1 MVSLAQ
7 LGVDYSWVLILF
19 NRMDLFD
26 VDRFYSRDVPVL
38 ALHSPILMFSAC
50 AFAARQLS
58 MTSGQP
64 LLDACRSYDEHR
76 MTFISRKRDWTWIAE
91 SYYDAAI
98 SLLRKHT
105 SDVAAQDSGGDLDES
120 HYTGSVDRDGGAAQ
134 ENLPRAKLR
143 DQVVAAVIILANY
156 EFLKG
161 VAPNWSD
168 HLDGTRS
175 FLRLCDE
182 AGFLAFGPSS
192 PLSGTNTGPPRLLR
206 AAFWNFARQDML
218 SACKS

>member
-1 MVSLAQ
+1 
-7 LGVDYSWVLILF
+7 
-19 NRMDLFD
+19 MDLFD
-26 VDRFYSRDVPVL
+26 LDLFYSREVPLL
-38 ALHSPILMFSAC
+38 ALRSPILMFSAC

-58 MTSGQP
+58 MTSRQP
-64 LLDACRSYDEHR
+64 LLDPCRSYSEHR
-76 MTFISRKRDWTWIAE
+76 NISTMRHRDWTWIAE

-105 SDVAAQDSGGDLDES
+105 SDVAAQDGSSTMHNPDDLNYISSLEES
-120 HYTGSVDRDGGAAQ
+120 SIAHSEGLVG
-134 ENLPRAKLR
+134 AKLR

-192 PLSGTNTGPPRLLR
+192 PLSGASAGPPRLLH

-218 SACKS
+218 SAREFQDCATMSVDN

>member
-1 MVSLAQ
+1 
-7 LGVDYSWVLILF
+7 
-19 NRMDLFD
+19 MDLFD
-26 VDRFYSRDVPVL
+26 LDLFYSRDVPVL

-58 MTSGQP
+58 MTSSQP
-64 LLDACRSYDEHR
+64 LIDACQSYLPHR
-76 MTFISRKRDWTWIAE
+76 DDSIMRQRDWNWIAE

-105 SDVAAQDSGGDLDES
+105 SDVAAEDAGLPDSEDDPFSATGLADATSRRPRRES
-120 HYTGSVDRDGGAAQ
+120 FAG
-134 ENLPRAKLR
+134 AKLR
-143 DQVVAAVIILANY
+143 DQVVAAVIMLANY

-182 AGFLAFGPSS
+182 AGFLAFGPTS
-192 PLSGTNTGPPRLLR
+192 PLSGGNAGPPKLLR

-218 SACKS
+218 SARKYAFIVW